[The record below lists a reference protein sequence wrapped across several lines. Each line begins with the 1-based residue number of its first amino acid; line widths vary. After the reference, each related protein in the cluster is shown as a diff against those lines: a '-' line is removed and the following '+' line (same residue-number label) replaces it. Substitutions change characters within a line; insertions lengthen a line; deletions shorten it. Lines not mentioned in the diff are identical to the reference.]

1 MIGLQDIAKKSSLS
15 LEDVVKLEEAILST
29 GFMTQEKARQEIE
42 RFLVKLGMHEYYFQT
57 TPIED
62 MAKHLLAVSA
72 SDFVSTIGGEGMGIQ
87 LMNERPDRAVYLVE
101 EESSRTEEIERR
113 IESRYPMFRIESY
126 RTQHKTGRAYLRLY
140 IATKPRFYREGH
152 KRKRIRG
159 FEDVMNT
166 TFMERSSP
174 VTIERYRV
182 AWESMKNRESPYIS
196 ITDKP
201 ETGEIRVMVGIH
213 GAEDRQFLKN
223 FSHLMYTY
231 GIHSNRKYRE
241 PLYDQKQVYT
251 FYYDAMDRDTI
262 EEFARDLN
270 TVVMLPDEPITRL
283 FLDEVYS
290 PQQTMYALSAAA
302 FSHQFLTVLTEEYV
316 TLYRALSDQPEARG
330 ILDTIKMRLIKD
342 TYSESRIAQAV
353 LEHHDIVSILYNHFV
368 HRLHPRK
375 PVKDLSSLEKEINA
389 RIETDVASNKNKTIL
404 QYFLTFNKLILRTN
418 FFMRDKTCMAFRLD
432 PSFLNR
438 VDFPEK
444 PFAVMF
450 FNGREFM
457 GFHVRFRDIGRGG
470 VRIITSRNLTWYE
483 HNLDNIFFENYN
495 LAWTQQLKN
504 KDIPEGGSK
513 GTILL
518 KLNHQDDAELAF
530 KSYIDGMFDLII
542 PEQEVLDLYGEKEV
556 LFLGPDERTSE
567 LMNWAALYA
576 KRRQYPFW
584 KAFTTGKAPEI
595 GGIPHDSYG
604 MTTVGVHEY
613 VLAVLEKLGLEEKG
627 IIKIQT
633 GGPDGDLGSN
643 EIRIS
648 RDKTI
653 GVVDG
658 SGVLYDPE
666 GLNRE
671 ELLRL
676 TGVRKM
682 VEHFDRRLLS
692 KGGFFVSVSDREVT
706 LPDGTIVLNGEDF
719 RNRFHL
725 HPLATADLFV
735 PCGGRPGAININ
747 NWMQLIDEKGRPKF
761 RIIIE
766 GANLFITEEAR
777 LRLEERGVILI
788 KDASTNKGGVTS
800 SSLEVLVS
808 LVMNDEEFEK
818 YMWVKKGR
826 ANAFRKRY
834 VEEIIETIR
843 SNARSEFNLL
853 WSEHER
859 TGKPMTHLT
868 NEVSTRI
875 NDLTDAVVNSNLPEH
890 EGLRRRVVGG
900 YVPSSLLELIG
911 IDTILR
917 RLPENYVRSIVAS
930 SIATMFIYTGG
941 LDGDEV
947 AFYNY
952 INTLL
957 TTKSTPDT

>member
-1 MIGLQDIAKKSSLS
+1 MIGLQDITKKSPLS

-42 RFLVKLGMHEYYFQT
+42 RYLVKLGMHEYYFQT
-57 TPIED
+57 TPIEE

-72 SDFVSTIGGEGMGIQ
+72 SEFVSTIGGEGMGIQ
-87 LMNERPDRAVYLVE
+87 LMNETPDRAVYLVE
-101 EESSRTEEIERR
+101 EQSSRTAEIELR
-113 IESRYPMFRIESY
+113 IESRYPMFRLESY

-140 IATKPRFYREGH
+140 IATKPRFCREGR
-152 KRKRIRG
+152 KRKHIRG
-159 FEDVMNT
+159 FEDVMNIA
-166 TFMERSSP
+166 FMERSSP
-174 VTIERYRV
+174 ETIERYSQ
-182 AWESMKNRESPYIS
+182 AWEWMNNRESPFIS

-213 GAEDRQFLKN
+213 GAVDRQFLNN

-270 TVVMLPDEPITRL
+270 TLVMLPDEPITKL
-283 FLDEVYS
+283 FIDEVYS

-302 FSHQFLTVLTEEYV
+302 FTHQFLTVLTEEYI
-316 TLYRALSDQPEARG
+316 TLYRALRDQPEALG

-342 TYSESRIAQAV
+342 TYSESKIAQAV
-353 LEHHDIVSILYNHFV
+353 LEHHDIVTILYNHFV
-368 HRLHPRK
+368 QRLHPRK
-375 PVKDLSSLEKEINA
+375 SVNDLSSIEKEIMA

-404 QYFLTFNKLILRTN
+404 QYFLTFNRLIQRTN
-418 FFMRDKTCMAFRLD
+418 FFMRDKTCMAFLLN
-432 PSFLNR
+432 PSFLNQ
-438 VDFPEK
+438 VDFPQK

-450 FNGREFM
+450 LYGREFT
-457 GFHVRFRDIGRGG
+457 GFHVRFRDISRGG
-470 VRIITSRNLTWYE
+470 VRIITSGNLTLYE
-483 HNLDNIFFENYN
+483 HNLDTIFLENYN

-518 KLNHQDDAELAF
+518 KLNHQDDTERAF
-530 KSYIDGMFDLII
+530 RSYIDGICDLII
-542 PEQEVLDLYGEKEV
+542 PEQEVLDLYGKREAV
-556 LFLGPDERTSE
+556 FLGPDERTSE

-576 KRRQYPFW
+576 KQRRYTFW

-595 GGIPHDSYG
+595 GGIPHDLYG

-613 VLAVLEKLGLEEKG
+613 VLAVLEKLGLEEHS
-627 IIKIQT
+627 IVKIQT

-648 RDKTI
+648 KDKTI

-658 SGVLYDPE
+658 SGVLYDPK
-666 GLNRE
+666 GINRE

-676 TGVRKM
+676 AGKRKT
-682 VEHFDRRLLS
+682 VEHFDRTLLS
-692 KGGFFVSVSDREVT
+692 KGGFYVSVHDREVT
-706 LPDGTIVLNGEDF
+706 LPDGTVVPNGEDF

-725 HPLATADLFV
+725 NPIAAADLFV

-766 GANLFITEEAR
+766 GANLFITEDAR

-800 SSLEVLVS
+800 SSLEVLAS
-808 LVMNDEEFEK
+808 LVMDDEEFKEC
-818 YMWVKKGR
+818 MWVKRGR
-826 ANAFRKRY
+826 THAFRKRY
-834 VEEIIETIR
+834 VEEIIETIKR
-843 SNARSEFNLL
+843 NARSEFNLL

-859 TGKPMTHLT
+859 TGKAMTMLT
-868 NEVSTRI
+868 NELSTRI
-875 NDLTDAVVNSNLPEH
+875 NDLTDAVMNSNLPEN
-890 EGLRRRVVGG
+890 ESLRRKVVGE
-900 YVPSSLLELIG
+900 YVPESLLDLIG
-911 IDTILR
+911 IDTMLE
-917 RLPENYVRSIVAS
+917 RLPDNYVRSIVAS
-930 SIATMFIYTGG
+930 SIATRFVYTCG
-941 LDGDEV
+941 LDGEEV

-952 INTLL
+952 VDALL
-957 TTKSTPDT
+957 SASTTPGT

>member
-1 MIGLQDIAKKSSLS
+1 MIALQEITKKSPLS
-15 LEDVVKLEEAILST
+15 LEDVVKLEEAILRT

-42 RFLVKLGMHEYYFQT
+42 RYLVKLGMHEYYFQT
-57 TPIED
+57 TPIEE

-72 SDFVSTIGGEGMGIQ
+72 SEFVSTIGGEGMGIQ
-87 LMNERPDRAVYLVE
+87 LMNETPDRAVYLVE
-101 EESSRTEEIERR
+101 EESSRTTEIELR
-113 IESRYPMFRIESY
+113 IESRYPMFRLESY
-126 RTQHKTGRAYLRLY
+126 RTQHRTGRAYLRLY
-140 IATKPRFYREGH
+140 IATKPAFCREGR
-152 KRKRIRG
+152 KRKHIRG
-159 FEDVMNT
+159 FEDVMNIA
-166 TFMERSSP
+166 FMERSSP
-174 VTIERYRV
+174 ETIERYSQ
-182 AWESMKNRESPYIS
+182 AWEWMNNRESPYIS

-201 ETGEIRVMVGIH
+201 KTGEIRVMVGIH
-213 GAEDRQFLKN
+213 GTVDRQFLNN

-270 TVVMLPDEPITRL
+270 TLVMLPDEPITRL
-283 FLDEVYS
+283 FIDEVYS

-302 FSHQFLTVLTEEYV
+302 FAHQFLTVLTEEYI
-316 TLYRALSDQPEARG
+316 TLHRALHDQPEALG

-342 TYSESRIAQAV
+342 TYSEARIAQAV
-353 LEHHDIVSILYNHFV
+353 LEHDDIVTILYNHFV
-368 HRLHPRK
+368 QRLHPRK
-375 PVKDLSSLEKEINA
+375 SVNDLSSIEKEIMA

-404 QYFLTFNKLILRTN
+404 RYFLTFNRLIQRTN
-418 FFMRDKTCMAFRLD
+418 FFMRDKTCMAFLLH
-432 PSFLNR
+432 PSFLNQ
-438 VDFPEK
+438 VDFPQK

-450 FNGREFM
+450 LYGREFI
-457 GFHVRFRDIGRGG
+457 GFHVRFRDISRGG

-483 HNLDNIFFENYN
+483 HNLDTIFLENYN

-518 KLNHQDDAELAF
+518 KLNHQDDTERAF
-530 KSYIDGMFDLII
+530 RSYIDGICDLII
-542 PEQEVLDLYGEKEV
+542 PEKEVLDLYGKREAI
-556 LFLGPDERTSE
+556 FLGPDERTSDF
-567 LMNWAALYA
+567 MNWAALYA
-576 KRRQYPFW
+576 KQRQYTFW
-584 KAFTTGKAPEI
+584 KAFTTGKAPEM
-595 GGIPHDSYG
+595 GGIPHDLYG

-613 VLAVLEKLGLEEKG
+613 VLAVLEKLGLEEHS
-627 IIKIQT
+627 IVKIQT

-648 RDKTI
+648 KDKTI

-666 GLNRE
+666 GINRE
-671 ELLRL
+671 ELVRL
-676 TGVRKM
+676 AGKRKA
-682 VEHFDRRLLS
+682 VDHFDRTLLS
-692 KGGFFVSVSDREVT
+692 KRGFFVSVNDREVT
-706 LPDGTIVLNGEDF
+706 LPDGTVVPNGEDF

-725 HPLATADLFV
+725 HPLAAADLFL

-766 GANLFITEEAR
+766 GANLFITEDAR
-777 LRLEERGVILI
+777 QRLEERGVILI

-808 LVMNDEEFEK
+808 LVMDNEEFEEC
-818 YMWVKKGR
+818 MWVKRGKTH
-826 ANAFRKRY
+826 AFRKRY
-834 VEEIIETIR
+834 VEEIIETIKR
-843 SNARSEFNLL
+843 NARSEFNLL

-859 TGKPMTHLT
+859 TGKAMTMLT
-868 NEVSTRI
+868 NELSTRI
-875 NDLTDAVVNSNLPEH
+875 NDLTDAVMRSNFPEN
-890 EGLRRRVVGG
+890 ESLCRKVAGE
-900 YVPSSLLELIG
+900 YVPESLLDLIG
-911 IDTILR
+911 IDTILE
-917 RLPENYVRSIVAS
+917 RLPDNYVRSIVAS
-930 SIATMFIYTGG
+930 SIATRFVYTCG

-952 INTLL
+952 VNALL
-957 TTKSTPDT
+957 TQSPAPDM

>member
-1 MIGLQDIAKKSSLS
+1 MIGLQEITDKSPLS

-57 TPIED
+57 TPTEE

-72 SDFVSTIGGEGMGIQ
+72 SEFVSTIGGEGMGIQ
-87 LMNERPDRAVYLVE
+87 LMDERPDRAVYLVE
-101 EESSRTEEIERR
+101 EESSRTSEIELR
-113 IESRYPMFRIESY
+113 IESRYPMFRLESY
-126 RTQHKTGRAYLRLY
+126 RTQHKAGRTYLRLY
-140 IATKPRFYREGH
+140 IATKPAFCREGR
-152 KRKRIRG
+152 KRKHVRG
-159 FEDVMNT
+159 FEDVMNIA
-166 TFMERSSP
+166 FMERSSP
-174 VTIERYRV
+174 ETIERYRL
-182 AWESMKNRESPYIS
+182 AWEWMNSHESPFIS

-213 GAEDRQFLKN
+213 GASDRQFLNN

-270 TVVMLPDEPITRL
+270 TLVMLPDEPITRL
-283 FLDEVYS
+283 FIDEVYS
-290 PQQTMYALSAAA
+290 PQQTMYALAAA
-302 FSHQFLTVLTEEYV
+302 SFTHQFLTVLTDEYV
-316 TLYRALSDQPEARG
+316 TLHRALRDQPEALG

-353 LEHHDIVSILYNHFV
+353 LEHQDIVKMLYNHFV
-368 HRLHPRK
+368 KRLHPRK
-375 PVKDLSSLEKEINA
+375 AEADLGAVEKEIHGK
-389 RIETDVASNKNKTIL
+389 IETDVASNKDKTIL
-404 QYFLTFNKLILRTN
+404 GHFLTFNSLILRTN
-418 FFMRDKTCMAFRLD
+418 FFIRDKTCMAYMLD
-432 PSFLNR
+432 TSFLNG
-438 VDFPEK
+438 VDFPQK
-444 PFAVMF
+444 PFALMF
-450 FNGREFM
+450 LYGREFL
-457 GFHVRFRDIGRGG
+457 GFHVRFRDIARGG
-470 VRIITSRNLTWYE
+470 VRIITSRNLTMYE
-483 HNLDNIFFENYN
+483 HNLDTIFLENYN

-518 KLNHQDDAELAF
+518 KLSHQDKGERAF
-530 KSYIDGMFDLII
+530 RSYIDGLCDLII
-542 PEQEVLDLYGEKEV
+542 PEEEVLDLYGKTET
-556 LFLGPDERTSE
+556 LFLGPDERSSE

-576 KRRQYPFW
+576 KQRSYSYW

-595 GGIPHDSYG
+595 GGIPHDVHG

-613 VLAVLEKLGLEEKG
+613 VLAVLEKLGLEEQS
-627 IIKIQT
+627 IVKIQT

-648 RDKTI
+648 KDRTI

-666 GLNRE
+666 GINRE
-671 ELLRL
+671 GLLRL
-676 TGVRKM
+676 AGKRKM
-682 VEHFDRRLLS
+682 VEHFDRTLLS
-692 KGGFFVSVSDREVT
+692 KYGFFVSVNDREIT
-706 LPDGTIVLNGEDF
+706 LPDGTVIPNGEDF

-725 HPLATADLFV
+725 HNLASADLFI

-747 NWMQLIDEKGRPKF
+747 NWMQLIDEKGNPKF

-800 SSLEVLVS
+800 SSLEVLAS
-808 LVMNDEEFEK
+808 LVMNDEEFEQFL
-818 YMWVKKGR
+818 WVKRGR
-826 ANAFRKRY
+826 AHGFRQRY
-834 VEEIIETIR
+834 IQEIIETIR
-843 SNARSEFNLL
+843 RNVRSEFNLL

-859 TGKPMTHLT
+859 TGKAMTLLT
-868 NEVSTRI
+868 NELSTRI
-875 NDLTDAVVNSNLPEH
+875 NDLTDAVMNSELPEQRS
-890 EGLRRRVVGG
+890 LRRKVVAD
-900 YVPSSLLELIG
+900 YVPDSLLDLVG
-911 IDTILR
+911 IDTVLE
-917 RLPENYVRSIVAS
+917 RLPENYTRSIVSS
-930 SIATMFIYTGG
+930 SIAANFVYVCG
-941 LDGDEV
+941 LAADEV
-947 AFYNY
+947 AFHRYVDA
-952 INTLL
+952 LQ
-957 TTKSTPDT
+957 DAAEVEV